1 MRNSLILLLL
11 SLCFGVFS
19 AQAKTVTDI
28 TGRRRGAGQPAA
40 HRGGESRMLYT
51 LALLE
56 PGNPAQRIVGWPAD
70 LARFDAQSW
79 QLYTQKFPQIAAIP
93 IISGNNFRQSILKAC
108 CS

>member
-1 MRNSLILLLL
+1 
-11 SLCFGVFS
+11 
-19 AQAKTVTDI
+19 
-28 TGRRRGAGQPAA
+28 
-40 HRGGESRMLYT
+40 MLYT

-93 IISGNNFRQSILKAC
+93 IISGNNFRQVNIESLLQLKPDLVIWRATRVKTATTIC
-108 CS
+108 WFPR